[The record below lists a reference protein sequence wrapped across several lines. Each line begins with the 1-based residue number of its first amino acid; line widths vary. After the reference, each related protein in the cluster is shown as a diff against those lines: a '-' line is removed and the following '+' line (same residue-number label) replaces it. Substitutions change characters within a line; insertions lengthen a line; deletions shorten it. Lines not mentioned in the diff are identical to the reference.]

1 MPTRKQILGDKLFL
15 QWADAKGYARLGF
28 ARTEL
33 APRSDEELI
42 QLYREFYFDKGI
54 LPPWETASTPTPS
67 STAQQQADYND
78 YSAFIKQY
86 PELGLPVPKDIN
98 DFIEHQAEWE
108 KEFAPSS
115 EPEPEEHEA
124 PEPEPGEH
132 GYQYN
137 DDQIR
142 EYYTYRN
149 YASAYGDPKDWYPND
164 IDDYFKNYDV
174 AQEQLN
180 EWTQEEKDQE
190 KPTYTDAQNREYNTY
205 KRYASAYGDPNDWY
219 ALGVKDYFDNYDTAQ
234 TQLTKWQQEEIDK
247 GVKQTEYEAEQTKQK
262 AEYEAKQAE
271 YEKWALSPEEQA
283 RRREEGYQS
292 ALESRARAEYA
303 RQEAYGEAPEYQK
316 PFSQWLQTQGDQSQY
331 LKDYIESKYP
341 SLRTQFTATQP
352 RLTGYP
358 TRERA
363 RAEAERREAGFK
375 AWLPV
380 QLPTV
385 EAEFWG
391 QAPAQRGE
399 RPQVY
404 NPRSRYIAW

>member
-1 MPTRKQILGDKLFL
+1 MTREQLLRDPDFVVWL
-15 QWADAKGYARLGF
+15 QNHYVWI
-28 ARTEL
+28 ESQ
-33 APRSDEELI
+33 SDEALRGFYQE
-42 QLYREFYFDKGI
+42 YRKES
-54 LPPWETASTPTPS
+54 PETSPVPSPGPAEPTD
-67 STAQQQADYND
+67 QQQADYTD
-78 YSAFIKQY
+78 YLAFIKQY
-86 PELGLPVPKDIN
+86 PDLGLPIPQNIN

-108 KEFAPSS
+108 ALYAPPE
-115 EPEPEEHEA
+115 EPEPE
-124 PEPEPGEH
+124 EPEPGEH

-149 YASAYGDPKDWYPND
+149 YGSVYGDLRDWYPND
-164 IDDYFKNYDV
+164 IEDYFKNYDV

-180 EWTQEEKDQE
+180 EWKQEEKDQE
-190 KPTYTDAQNREYNTY
+190 KPTYTDAQNREYSTY

-219 ALGVKDYFDNYDTAQ
+219 PNNIKDYFASTDLARE
-234 TQLTKWQQEEIDK
+234 QLTKWRQEEIDK

-303 RQEAYGEAPEYQK
+303 RQEAYGEAPEYRTS
-316 PFSQWLQTQGDQSQY
+316 FSNWLQTQGSQSQY
-331 LKDYIESKYP
+331 LKDYIENKYP
-341 SLRTQFTATQP
+341 SLRTQYEATQP

-358 TRERA
+358 TREEA
-363 RAEAERREAGFK
+363 RAEAERREVGFK
-375 AWLPV
+375 AWLPA

-404 NPRSRYIAW
+404 NPRLRYIAW